1 MNFTLNKSAYK
12 LSYNFKVLKIFL
24 LINKIKRI
32 LFMGVLNRTI
42 LIFSISMVLLSC
54 QKSNSTTNDSTTT
67 NTTVIANQLNF
78 SGNGFVN
85 NGIYP
90 KLYTCDSSG
99 ISPGLQWSNAPNST
113 TSYAITMYT
122 ITPTGDKHV
131 YFVLYNIPSTTSS
144 IPDNSKSIGVFGINT
159 VDGKTTY
166 TPPCSQGPGAKIYVL
181 TLYALNA
188 QPTIAVSNTQVT
200 MDILIAGMKNKI
212 VDSAVMSVN
221 YSRP

>member
-32 LFMGVLNRTI
+32 LFMGI
-42 LIFSISMVLLSC
+42 LKNIIIIFLISMVLLSC

-85 NGIYP
+85 KGIYP

-166 TPPCSQGPGAKIYVL
+166 NPPCSQGPGAKIYVL

>member
-1 MNFTLNKSAYK
+1 
-12 LSYNFKVLKIFL
+12 
-24 LINKIKRI
+24 
-32 LFMGVLNRTI
+32 MGVLNRTI

-85 NGIYP
+85 KGIYP

-212 VDSAVMSVN
+212 VDSAVMSVT